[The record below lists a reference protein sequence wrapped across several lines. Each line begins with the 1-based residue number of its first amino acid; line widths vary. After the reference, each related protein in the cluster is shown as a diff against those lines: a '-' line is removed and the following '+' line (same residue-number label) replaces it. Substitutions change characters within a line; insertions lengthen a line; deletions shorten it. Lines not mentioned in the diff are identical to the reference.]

1 MIVADNNLI
10 VGFVLA
16 RDDVHA
22 EAMAVRKID
31 SDWHAP
37 ALYRSEFRSVA
48 RKHLLKGE
56 SEDLLIQAAQ
66 AAVMSVTI
74 HEMNDAEVLTIL
86 GENSKVSSYDAE
98 YLALARRLRCR
109 LVTTDAALVKIF
121 PQLAVSP
128 KQFVAA

>member
-16 RDDVHA
+16 RDDFHA
-22 EAMAVRKID
+22 EAMAVRKTD

-66 AAVMSVTI
+66 ASVMSVTI
-74 HEMNDAEVLTIL
+74 HEVNDAEVLSIL

-98 YLALARRLRCR
+98 YIALARRLRCQ
-109 LVTTDAALVKIF
+109 LVTTDTALVKLF
-121 PQLAVSP
+121 PQIAVSP